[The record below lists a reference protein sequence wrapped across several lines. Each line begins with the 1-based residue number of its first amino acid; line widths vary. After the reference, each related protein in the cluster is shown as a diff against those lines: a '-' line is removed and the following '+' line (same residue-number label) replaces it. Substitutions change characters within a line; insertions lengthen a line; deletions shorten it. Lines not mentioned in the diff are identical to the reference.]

1 MHVVD
6 TNIVAYLLIAGD
18 RTEQA
23 QALWQADRD
32 WRSDAFL
39 RVEFS
44 NLLATQVRA
53 KALTLAEAVSLL
65 DRAGSSVQAMVEV
78 SHADAL
84 RTAAAFGV
92 SAYDARFLAAAKAL
106 GARLVTED
114 VRLRKAAPALTQS
127 LAEAIAG

>member
-6 TNIVAYLLIAGD
+6 TNVVAYLLIAGD

-23 QALWQADRD
+23 QALWRADRD

-65 DRAGSSVQAMVEV
+65 DRAGSSVQSMAEV
-78 SHADAL
+78 PHADAL

-92 SAYDARFLAAAKAL
+92 SAYDARFLAVAQAL
-106 GARLVTED
+106 GTKLVTED
-114 VRLRKAAPALTQS
+114 ARLRKAAPALTQS
-127 LAEAIAG
+127 LAQALAA

>member
-6 TNIVAYLLIAGD
+6 TNVVAYLLIAGD

-23 QALWQADRD
+23 QALWRADRD

-44 NLLATQVRA
+44 NLLATQLRA

-65 DRAGSSVQAMVEV
+65 DRAGSSVQSMAEV

-92 SAYDARFLAAAKAL
+92 SAYDARFLAVAQAL
-106 GARLVTED
+106 GTKLVTED
-114 VRLRKAAPALTQS
+114 ARLRKAAPALTQS
-127 LAEAIAG
+127 LAQALAA